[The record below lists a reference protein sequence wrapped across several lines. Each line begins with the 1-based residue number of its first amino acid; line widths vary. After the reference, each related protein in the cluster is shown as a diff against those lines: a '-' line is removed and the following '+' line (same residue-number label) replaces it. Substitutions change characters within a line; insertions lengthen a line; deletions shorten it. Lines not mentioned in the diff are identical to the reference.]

1 MTQQEIM
8 LSKKVQEQQQ
18 EMELMRQLA
27 SVSGFIQAYW
37 NMLKESRTNVEAF
50 NSVNDQ
56 YFGLF
61 GDYKYNDWNS
71 FRRALN
77 YHKQKKNL

>member
-1 MTQQEIM
+1 MTQLEIM

-37 NMLKESRTNVEAF
+37 NMLPGSRTNIEAF
-50 NSVNDQ
+50 NVVNDR

-71 FRRALN
+71 FRRSLN